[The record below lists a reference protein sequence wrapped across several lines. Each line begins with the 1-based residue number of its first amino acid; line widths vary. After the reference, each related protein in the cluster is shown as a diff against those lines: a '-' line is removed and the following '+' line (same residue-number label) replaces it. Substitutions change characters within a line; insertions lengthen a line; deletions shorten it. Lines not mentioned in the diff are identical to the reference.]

1 MNVTNSTNDG
11 VDKNPDGLP
20 VSFTPRTL
28 YILECVSLS
37 LAVVS
42 VVAAMIAFYWFVRMR
57 RTFRQ
62 EYVPQSG
69 LRPPARFT
77 NKSSLQSHHAAD
89 TEVSPTPSHFCG
101 FAIRELPM
109 PSPEPGS

>member
-42 VVAAMIAFYWFVRMR
+42 VVAALIAFYWFVRMR

-62 EYVPQSG
+62 EYVPMYTYLHPISTVSA
-69 LRPPARFT
+69 PAR
-77 NKSSLQSHHAAD
+77 
-89 TEVSPTPSHFCG
+89 C
-101 FAIRELPM
+101 
-109 PSPEPGS
+109 

>member
-37 LAVVS
+37 LAIAS
-42 VVAAMIAFYWFVRMR
+42 VVAAVIAFYWFVRMR

-62 EYVPQSG
+62 EYVP
-69 LRPPARFT
+69 LVWPAPARLIDANVVAT
-77 NKSSLQSHHAAD
+77 ASL
-89 TEVSPTPSHFCG
+89 CC
-101 FAIRELPM
+101 
-109 PSPEPGS
+109 